1 MAVSAKAST
10 DSSFD
15 GEHAQGRLGGWWL
28 RLRAWFSRKPVKSRP
43 SSGRG
48 QRRAPAPSSGS
59 ASDSTSGFA
68 HTAMADEA
76 HSTLSAPLTDP
87 GQRQLWKDA
96 LAALSQVLSQHAA
109 SRRVFRHLGVLEK
122 AIAKHGPRAPRQLPI
137 ELLEQALAQLETLVN
152 DWSSPGLAYLR
163 SSLSVEVK
171 ERLKVRE
178 AKEQTLSVFVA
189 PNRLQVNEDSESAF
203 LEFQRHWAAAN
214 TLAETPATGRPRR
227 AA

>member
-1 MAVSAKAST
+1 MAVSANAGT
-10 DSSFD
+10 DSPPD
-15 GEHAQGRLGGWWL
+15 EAHAGARASGWWR
-28 RLRAWFSRKPVKSRP
+28 RLRAWFSSKLAAPRQPSRR
-43 SSGRG
+43 GR
-48 QRRAPAPSSGS
+48 RRSPAPSTV
-59 ASDSTSGFA
+59 SDSGFA
-68 HTAMADEA
+68 HTAMADDA

-87 GQRQLWKDA
+87 GQRQLWKDS
-96 LAALSQVLSQHAA
+96 LAALSEVLSRHAA

-189 PNRLQVNEDSESAF
+189 PNKLQVDEDSESAF
-203 LEFQRHWAAAN
+203 MEFQRHWAAAN
-214 TLAETPATGRPRR
+214 ASAAETATSTRARR

>member
-1 MAVSAKAST
+1 MAVSANAST
-10 DSSFD
+10 DSSKE
-15 GEHAQGRLGGWWL
+15 GEPAAGRAPGWWL
-28 RLRAWFSRKPVKSRP
+28 RVQAFFSRKPRSSRA
-43 SSGRG
+43 SARRNG
-48 QRRAPAPSSGS
+48 RRAPAPSTVT
-59 ASDSTSGFA
+59 DSGFA
-68 HTAMADEA
+68 HTAMADDA

-96 LAALSQVLSQHAA
+96 LGALSEVLSRHAA

-189 PNRLQVNEDSESAF
+189 PNKLQVDEDSESAF
-203 LEFQRHWAAAN
+203 MEFQRHWAAAN
-214 TLAETPATGRPRR
+214 ASAESPATGRPRR

>member
-1 MAVSAKAST
+1 MAVSANAGT
-10 DSSFD
+10 DSSFE
-15 GEHAQGRLGGWWL
+15 GTRAAGRAGGWWL
-28 RLRAWFSRKPVKSRP
+28 RLQAWFARRAAALHPPARR
-43 SSGRG
+43 GR
-48 QRRAPAPSSGS
+48 RRAPAPSTV
-59 ASDSTSGFA
+59 SDAGFA
-68 HTAMADEA
+68 PTAMADDA
-76 HSTLSAPLTDP
+76 HSTLSAPPTDP

-96 LAALSQVLSQHAA
+96 LAALSQVLSRHAA

-171 ERLKVRE
+171 ERMKVRE

-189 PNRLQVNEDSESAF
+189 PNKLQVDEDSESAF
-203 LEFQRHWAAAN
+203 MEFQRHWAAAN
-214 TLAETPATGRPRR
+214 ASAEPPASGRPRR